1 MKKAFI
7 LVLAC
12 LLVAGSAFAADAPK
26 QKKVILICDKI
37 GTNPFLTQM
46 QEGLQAMKVKY
57 NLVTAI
63 SETSDASAWEDSI
76 RAAVMEHYDLIIV
89 AGSQG
94 ADPINVVATEFPKSA
109 TYVLI
114 DAIRNNPNLKS
125 ISFREE
131 EGAYLIGMI
140 AGFVN
145 PTTKFG
151 AVHASQSQS
160 SYKWR
165 WGYMEGVKAVRG
177 SNVSFMFNFTNS
189 YTDAAKAKEF
199 ALQQAAAGCGFIN
212 AASAVADFGT
222 FEAAKEKKFYTSG
235 QDQDRTDRNNPYII
249 TTQIKDTSAVIIHL
263 LDQYMSGTLTMT
275 NELYG
280 IKEGVIGALYITK
293 DGPNPI
299 NPVLSKDIIAKV
311 RKAADDIASG
321 KLKLVVPMEP
331 K

>member
-1 MKKAFI
+1 M
-7 LVLAC
+7 
-12 LLVAGSAFAADAPK
+12 
-26 QKKVILICDKI
+26 
-37 GTNPFLTQM
+37 
-46 QEGLQAMKVKY
+46 
-57 NLVTAI
+57 
-63 SETSDASAWEDSI
+63 
-76 RAAVMEHYDLIIV
+76 

-140 AGFVN
+140 AGYVN

-165 WGYMEGVKAVRG
+165 WSYMEGVKAVRG

-249 TTQIKDTSAVIIHL
+249 TTQIKDTSAVITHL
-263 LDQYMSGTLTMT
+263 LDQYMNGTLTMT

-321 KLKLVVPMEP
+321 KLKLVVPMET

>member
-1 MKKAFI
+1 MRRMI
-7 LVLAC
+7 LSALVC
-12 LLVAGSAFAADAPK
+12 LLLVGTAFGAGPG
-26 QKKVILICDKI
+26 KKVILICDKI

-46 QEGLQAMKVKY
+46 QDGLAAMKAKY
-57 NLVTAI
+57 GLTTAI
-63 SETSDASAWEDSI
+63 SEMADASAWEDSI
-76 RAAVMEHYDLIIV
+76 RAAVMEKYDLIIV

-94 ADPINVVATEFPKSA
+94 ADPINAVATEFPKAA
-109 TYVLI
+109 TYVLV

-125 ISFREE
+125 IAFREA

-140 AGFVN
+140 AGLVN
-145 PTTKFG
+145 PTNKFG

-177 SNVSFMFNFTNS
+177 ANVTFMFNYTNS

-235 QDQDRTDRNNPYII
+235 QDQDRTNPNNPWIL
-249 TTQIKDTSAVIIHL
+249 TTQIKDTSMVITRLIE
-263 LDQYMSGTLTMT
+263 QYMTGKLTME

-280 IKEGVIGALYITK
+280 IREGVIGALYITK

-299 NPVLSKDIIAKV
+299 NPILTKYMIARVK
-311 RKAADDIASG
+311 KAADDIASG
-321 KLKLVVPMEP
+321 KLKLEVPMEV